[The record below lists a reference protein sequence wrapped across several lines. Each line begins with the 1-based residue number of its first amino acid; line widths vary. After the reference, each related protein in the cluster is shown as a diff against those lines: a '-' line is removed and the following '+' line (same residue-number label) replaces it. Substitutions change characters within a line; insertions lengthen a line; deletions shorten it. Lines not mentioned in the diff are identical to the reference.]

1 MSSIPGTIGPDSFPA
16 FLQAEVE
23 KWAEAVRISGATAE

>member
-1 MSSIPGTIGPDSFPA
+1 MGSIPGTVGPDTLPA

-23 KWAEAVRISGATAE
+23 KWAEAVRMSGATAE